1 MKMKGMTWADGHIS
15 FRIIS
20 ANTLSR
26 RTMQSI
32 SKREEKI
39 SISLRYMLR
48 LFIIFPRKMIQ
59 SILMMLKKFTF
70 CMISSRMRWG
80 LQQRH
85 SMLSNQ
91 RDLRFSQMTLR
102 NCPIMRLL
110 KCQLYRLSCK
120 EA

>member
-1 MKMKGMTWADGHIS
+1 VIMKGMTWEAAHIS

-26 RTMQSI
+26 RTTQSI
-32 SKREEKI
+32 SEREEKI

-48 LFIIFPRKMIQ
+48 LFIIFPRKMIL
-59 SILMMLKKFTF
+59 SILMMPKKFTF

-80 LQQRH
+80 LQRY
-85 SMLSNQ
+85 SMLPSQ
-91 RDLRFSQMTLR
+91 RDLRFSIMVMLR
-102 NCPIMRLL
+102 NYRIMRLR
-110 KCQLYRLSCK
+110 KCQRYRLSCN